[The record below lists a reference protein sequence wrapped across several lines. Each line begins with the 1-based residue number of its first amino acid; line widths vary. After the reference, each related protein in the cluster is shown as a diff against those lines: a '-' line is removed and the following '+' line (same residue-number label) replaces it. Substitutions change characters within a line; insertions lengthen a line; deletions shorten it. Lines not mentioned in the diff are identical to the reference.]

1 MKTNRVLPHCFVQ
14 VSVTFDPFVYLSLP
28 VDKKTK
34 TVAEALAAFCEEERL
49 EVGQR
54 GRAEAPY

>member
-1 MKTNRVLPHCFVQ
+1 MTKRIRAR
-14 VSVTFDPFVYLSLP
+14 DEEFVYLSLP